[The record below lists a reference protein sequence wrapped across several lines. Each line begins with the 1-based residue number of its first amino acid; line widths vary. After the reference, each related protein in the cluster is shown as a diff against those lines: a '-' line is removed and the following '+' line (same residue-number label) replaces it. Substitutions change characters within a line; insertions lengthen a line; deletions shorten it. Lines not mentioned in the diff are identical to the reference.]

1 MFFLEF
7 FTPNLVPEY
16 TIVQRS
22 IEYRPHTEIPVREV
36 EKYRYRYTGFEFGPV
51 PITTFCSGIATDD
64 DEADD
69 EADDDDEADEAGQ
82 LHRLLL
88 PSIQ

>member
-1 MFFLEF
+1 MAKPIVCNLFNSLTFSFECVFLEF

-36 EKYRYRYTGFEFGPV
+36 EKYRYRR
-51 PITTFCSGIATDD
+51 TDIFK
-64 DEADD
+64 
-69 EADDDDEADEAGQ
+69 
-82 LHRLLL
+82 L
-88 PSIQ
+88 SVFV